1 MTVADNAALMMRS
14 WRVNAQ
20 AWIEAVRGGLIA
32 SRRVATD
39 EAIVNAVRSLKPGR
53 VLDVGCGEGWLCRA
67 LAAAG
72 IAVVGLDASPELLA
86 AARQSGGGEFHLAA
100 YAELANLRPGIGAFP
115 VIVCNFSLLEEEV
128 GPVLRHLRQF
138 LDPGGSLL
146 IQTLHLGSGGEV
158 GNGDGW
164 RVESFAGFEARFT
177 QAMPW
182 YFRSLTSWSA
192 LLTSSGFYIE
202 SFIEPLDPQSGTPL
216 SLLLE
221 CKLSESYTVP

>member
-1 MTVADNAALMMRS
+1 MAVADNAALMMRS

-20 AWIEAVRGGLIA
+20 SWIEAVRGGLIA
-32 SRRVATD
+32 SRRIATD
-39 EAIVNAVRSLKPGR
+39 EAIVNAAMALKPGR

-72 IAVVGLDASPELLA
+72 VSAVGLDASPELIA
-86 AARQSGGGEFHLAA
+86 AARQSGGGEFYLAA
-100 YAELANLRPGIGAFP
+100 YAELAKLRPGIGAFP
-115 VIVCNFSLLEEEV
+115 VIVCNFSLLEEDA

-138 LDPGGSLL
+138 LEPGGSLL
-146 IQTLHLGSGGEV
+146 IQTLHPGGDSD
-158 GNGDGW
+158 GDGW
-164 RVESFAGFEARFT
+164 RVESFAGFEAHFT

-192 LLTSSGFYIE
+192 LLTSSGFYIA
-202 SFIEPLDPQSGTPL
+202 SVLEPLDPQSGTPL

-221 CKLSESYTVP
+221 CRLSES

>member
-1 MTVADNAALMMRS
+1 MSVTDNAALMMRS

-32 SRRVATD
+32 SRRLATD
-39 EAIVNAVRSLKPGR
+39 DAIVNAAMALKPGR
-53 VLDVGCGEGWLCRA
+53 VLDVGCGEGWLCRT

-72 IAVVGLDASPELLA
+72 VVAVGLDASPELIA
-86 AARQSGGGEFHLAA
+86 AARHADRGEYNLAS
-100 YAELANLRPGIGAFP
+100 YAELANLRPDIGVFP
-115 VIVCNFSLLEEEV
+115 VVICNFSLLEEDVE
-128 GPVLRHLRQF
+128 PVLRHLRQC
-138 LDPGGSLL
+138 LEPGGSLL
-146 IQTLHLGSGGEV
+146 IQTLHPGSGGED

-164 RVESFAGFEARFT
+164 RVESFAGFEACFT

-192 LLTSSGFYIE
+192 LLTSSGFSIK
-202 SFIEPLDPQSGTPL
+202 SFVEPLDPKSGTPL

-221 CKLSESYTVP
+221 CKLSESETGA

>member
-1 MTVADNAALMMRS
+1 MSPVTDNAALMMRS

-20 AWIEAVRGGLIA
+20 AWIEAVRGGLIE

-39 EAIVNAVRSLKPGR
+39 DAIANAVMALKPGR

-72 IAVVGLDASPELLA
+72 ITAVGLDASPELIA
-86 AARQSGGGEFHLAA
+86 AARQSGKGEFHLAS
-100 YAELANLRPGIGAFP
+100 YAEMANLQPVIGVFP
-115 VIVCNFSLLEEEV
+115 VIVCNFSLLEEDL
-128 GPVLRHLRQF
+128 GPALRRLQQF
-138 LDPGGSLL
+138 LEPGGSLL
-146 IQTLHLGSGGEV
+146 IQTLHP
-158 GNGDGW
+158 GDGGGDGHPDEW
-164 RVESFAGFEARFT
+164 RVESFAGLEARFT

-192 LLTSSGFYIE
+192 LLTNSGFYIE
-202 SFIEPLDPQSGTPL
+202 SIIEPLDPKSGIPL

-221 CKLSESYTVP
+221 CKLSEI

>member
-1 MTVADNAALMMRS
+1 MSVTDNAALMMRS

-39 EAIVNAVRSLKPGR
+39 DAIVNAVVALKPGR
-53 VLDVGCGEGWLCRA
+53 VLDAGCGEGWLCRA

-72 IAVVGLDASPELLA
+72 VTAVGLDASPELIA
-86 AARQSGGGEFHLAA
+86 AARQAGGGEFHLAA
-100 YAELANLRPGIGAFP
+100 YAELTNLRPGLGAFP
-115 VIVCNFSLLEEEV
+115 VIVCNFSLLEENV
-128 GPVLRHLRQF
+128 GPVLRHLRRC
-138 LDPGGSLL
+138 LEPGGSLL
-146 IQTLHLGSGGEV
+146 IQTLHP
-158 GNGDGW
+158 GNGEGDGNRDGW
-164 RVESFAGFEARFT
+164 RVESFAGFEACFA

-202 SFIEPLDPQSGTPL
+202 SFIEPLDPQSRTPL

-221 CKLSESYTVP
+221 CKLSES

>member
-1 MTVADNAALMMRS
+1 VTDNAALMMRS

-39 EAIVNAVRSLKPGR
+39 EAIVNAVLALKPGR

-72 IAVVGLDASPELLA
+72 VVAVDLDASPELIA
-86 AARQSGGGEFHLAA
+86 AARHAGGGGFHLAS
-100 YAELANLRPGIGAFP
+100 YAELANLRPGIGLFP

-128 GPVLRHLRQF
+128 GHVLRYLQQF
-138 LDPGGSLL
+138 LEPGGSLL
-146 IQTLHLGSGGEV
+146 IQTLHPGSGEGD

-164 RVESFAGFEARFT
+164 RVESFAGFEACFT

-182 YFRSLTSWSA
+182 YFRSLTS
-192 LLTSSGFYIE
+192 
-202 SFIEPLDPQSGTPL
+202 
-216 SLLLE
+216 
-221 CKLSESYTVP
+221 

>member
-1 MTVADNAALMMRS
+1 VTDNAALMMRS

-39 EAIVNAVRSLKPGR
+39 DAIVNAAMSLKPGR

-72 IAVVGLDASPELLA
+72 VDAVGSDASPELIA
-86 AARQSGGGEFHLAA
+86 AARQSGKGEFHLAS
-100 YAELANLRPGIGAFP
+100 YAELANLRPAIGVFP
-115 VIVCNFSLLEEEV
+115 VIVCNFSLLEENV
-128 GPVLRHLRQF
+128 GPILLQLRQF
-138 LDPGGSLL
+138 LEPGGALL
-146 IQTLHLGSGGEV
+146 IQTLHP
-158 GNGDGW
+158 GNGGDDGNLNEW
-164 RVESFAGFEARFT
+164 RVESFAGFVVRFT

-192 LLTSSGFYIE
+192 LLTNSGFYIE
-202 SFIEPLDPQSGTPL
+202 SIIEPLDPKSGILL

-221 CKLSESYTVP
+221 CKLREI